1 MRTFLITLTALGAA
15 QLRCQ
20 PYPQNVAS
28 FM

>member
-1 MRTFLITLTALGAA
+1 MRTSLITLTALRAT